1 LEECQELMGHFLGKR
16 LIKRVFFLNS
26 YYCIKKNSLYIALT
40 LLKLQSGL
48 QPFFFGQKKYVK
60 QKIR

>member
-1 LEECQELMGHFLGKR
+1 MVHFLGKK

-40 LLKLQSGL
+40 LLKIYRMGL
-48 QPFFFGQKKYVK
+48 SPFFFGVI
-60 QKIR
+60 KIC